1 MKAGFRRTTVSSR
14 RLKGPRPRRGRAPQ
28 PQRRTGRAGFT
39 IVELV
44 GILTVIG
51 ILTSLGITSL
61 RGAMVRGQ
69 NAQAIAEVLELDLQI
84 REFQSTYDSLPV
96 SLAGIDRAG
105 IKDPWGRPYEYA
117 RISDLKGF
125 ARKDRFLVPLNSD
138 FDLYSQGADGQSDP
152 PLTAGVSQDDI
163 IRANNG
169 GFVGLG
175 ADY

>member
-1 MKAGFRRTTVSSR
+1 M
-14 RLKGPRPRRGRAPQ
+14 
-28 PQRRTGRAGFT
+28 
-39 IVELV
+39 
-44 GILTVIG
+44 GIL
-51 ILTSLGITSL
+51 LSLGITSL

-69 NAQAIAEVLELDLQI
+69 NAQAIVEVLEMDLQI
-84 REFQSTYDSLPV
+84 REFLSTYDSLPA

-105 IKDPWGRPYEYA
+105 IKDPWGRPYEYN
-117 RISDLKGF
+117 RISDIMGH

-138 FDLYSQGADGQSDP
+138 YDLFSQGADGQSDP

-163 IRANNG
+163 VRANNG